1 MTWHVGVWR
10 SGSQED
16 VAKIAIE
23 SIDQNV
29 LCKDSGRFFSDLFSD
44 VVSVL
49 EVIASIY
56 QRCESRHGFDN

>member
-29 LCKDSGRFFSDLFSD
+29 LRKDSGRFFSDLFSD

-49 EVIASIY
+49 EAIASIY